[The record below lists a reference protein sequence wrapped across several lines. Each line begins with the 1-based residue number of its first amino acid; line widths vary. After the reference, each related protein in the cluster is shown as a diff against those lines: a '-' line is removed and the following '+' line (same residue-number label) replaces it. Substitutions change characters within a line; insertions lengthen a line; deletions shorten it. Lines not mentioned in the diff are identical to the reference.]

1 MRSKRRKS
9 LLVWF
14 AVLGP
19 GLIAGTA
26 DNDPS
31 GIAGYS
37 MAGAHYGYSM
47 LWMLLPIMLALV
59 ICQEMCA
66 RMAAVTG
73 KGLADLIRENF
84 GVKTT
89 LLAMSTLLIANV
101 STCISEFAGIVSAS
115 HLLFGP
121 LSHFI
126 IVPLVAFG
134 CWWLVA
140 KGDYRKVE
148 RVLIAG
154 ASVYLLYIVS
164 AVLAKPEWGKV
175 LSNFLPNAPR
185 DGVTQ
190 DYVWQIIQIIGTT
203 ITPWGLFYIQ
213 SAMRDRGAKKSDLQD
228 VRIDVGVGSFYTVF
242 IAFFVVVACAATL
255 YAKGI
260 HINDAAQAAVGLR
273 PAAGALAMIVF
284 ALGLFNAGWYGALT
298 VPLSTAYAITE
309 SLGWESGLGRR
320 VKESPLFLSVFGWQI
335 LIAAIISIIPKIN
348 LLYLIVLPNIV
359 GGMLLPVILL
369 MILRLA
375 NNRELMGNY
384 TNSKFFNA
392 IAYLMTAVLLVL
404 SVVLIAMS
412 IKG

>member
-31 GIAGYS
+31 GITGYS

-47 LWMLLPIMLALV
+47 LWMLLPIMLAL
-59 ICQEMCA
+59 IISQEMCA

-84 GVKTT
+84 GVKVT
-89 LLAMSTLLIANV
+89 LLAMSTLLVANV
-101 STCISEFAGIVSAS
+101 ATCVSEFAGVVSAS
-115 HLLFGP
+115 HLMFGP
-121 LSHFI
+121 WSHYI
-126 IVPLVAFG
+126 VVPLVALG
-134 CWWLVA
+134 CWWLVS
-140 KGDYRKVE
+140 KGDYRKIE
-148 RVLIAG
+148 KVLLYG

-164 AVLAKPEWGKV
+164 AVMAKPEWGAV
-175 LSNFLPNAPR
+175 FNSFLPKAPVK
-185 DGVTQ
+185 GYTQ

-213 SAMRDRGAKKSDLQD
+213 SAMRDRGAKKSDLTD
-228 VRIDVGVGSFYTVF
+228 VRVDVGIGSFYTVF
-242 IAFFVVVACAATL
+242 IAFFIVVACAATL
-255 YAKGI
+255 YTHGI
-260 HINDAAQAAVGLR
+260 RIQDAAQAAEGLR
-273 PAAGALAMIVF
+273 PAAGALAMGIF
-284 ALGLFNAGWYGALT
+284 AVGLFNAGWYGALT

-320 VKESPLFLSVFGWQI
+320 VKESPLFLAVFGWQI
-335 LIAAIISIIPKIN
+335 LFAAVVSIIPHIN
-348 LLYLIVLPNIV
+348 LLFLIVLPNIV
-359 GGMLLPVILL
+359 GGVLLPIILI

-375 NNRELMGNY
+375 NNRDLMGEHV
-384 TNSKFFNA
+384 NSKAFNV
-392 IAYLMTAVLLVL
+392 IAYAMTGVLLVL
-404 SVVLIAMS
+404 SVGLIGLT